1 MTLHPKNP
9 TDLML
14 APVAAA
20 VDLNLVSLRDRTAQ
34 EIELELALALD
45 LPGANTCLGRVG
57 QVVAAAV
64 RDVDP
69 HGWEAMITDDHNRLR
84 LQGGSVSIEL
94 GLGTA
99 LTAYIQ
105 AGS

>member
-1 MTLHPKNP
+1 MTLHPKSP

-14 APVAAA
+14 APVAAE
-20 VDLNLVSLRDRTAQ
+20 VDLNLASLRDRTEQ
-34 EIELELALALD
+34 EIELELAIALD
-45 LPGANTCLGRVG
+45 LPGANTRQGRDS

-64 RDVDP
+64 RGVDP
-69 HGWEAMITDDHNRLR
+69 HGWEATITDDHNRLR
-84 LQGGSVSIEL
+84 LVGGSVSIEL

-99 LTAYIQ
+99 LTAYID

>member
-1 MTLHPKNP
+1 
-9 TDLML
+9 
-14 APVAAA
+14 
-20 VDLNLVSLRDRTAQ
+20 
-34 EIELELALALD
+34 
-45 LPGANTCLGRVG
+45 
-57 QVVAAAV
+57 
-64 RDVDP
+64 
-69 HGWEAMITDDHNRLR
+69 MITDDHNRLR